1 MTDTSQRDPARWSA
15 GYQPKVVALD
25 VDGTLLDWVGTTEV
39 MSREVIR
46 AVQRVRAAG
55 VHVVISTGRSLP
67 GVLDAADMLELPG
80 GLAVAS
86 NGAVVFD
93 HPPVELVHTVTFDAS
108 SAVTQLLEHV
118 PHAAVAVEEIGA
130 GYRINK
136 PFPDGEIQGE
146 MVLQSIDELV
156 AEPVTRVIVRCPDQS
171 AEEFAELA
179 EKLGLHGTNYYV
191 GYTAW
196 LDLAPTGVSKASGLQ
211 VVVDRLGVDAADVL
225 AIGDGTNDVEMLQWA
240 GRGVAMGQAPLSV
253 QAVADDVTETVE
265 RDGAVHELDRWFG
278 R

>member
-1 MTDTSQRDPARWSA
+1 VSDASPPARWSA
-15 GYQPKVVALD
+15 GYVPKVVALD
-25 VDGTLLDWVGTTEV
+25 VDGTLLDWVDHTEV

-46 AVQRVRAAG
+46 AVQRVRDAG
-55 VHVVISTGRSLP
+55 AHVVISTGRSLP

-108 SAVTQLLEHV
+108 AAVTQLLEHV

-136 PFPDGEIQGE
+136 PFPEGEIQGE

-211 VVVDRLGVDAADVL
+211 VVVDRLGVEAADVL

-253 QAVADDVTETVE
+253 QSVADDVTETVE

>member
-1 MTDTSQRDPARWSA
+1 
-15 GYQPKVVALD
+15 
-25 VDGTLLDWVGTTEV
+25 V